1 MLKDNIS
8 KGQEKIQLYLEGYF
22 KNLQKQ
28 DKYYGE
34 KRLCDA
40 MQYSVLNGGKRFR
53 ALLVY
58 WSGECVGLT
67 DDILNPVAASLEIVH
82 AFSLIHDDLPAMDD
96 DDLRRSLPTCH
107 IKFDEATAIL
117 AGDALCSE
125 AFKLMAS
132 IKNIKNINT
141 QNNQYIDHE
150 NIINAIEYFAD
161 AIGPNGM
168 VAGQSMDVNNK
179 DISDIN
185 SLNNLHNLKTGK
197 LIQASILLPLIL
209 IGIDKTKNKL
219 FKIMEQYAKTLG
231 IAFQIKDDLLDKT
244 SSTQKL
250 GKRVQKDSDM
260 DKITY
265 PEILGIEKCKSQ
277 LGKYTQDAINYI
289 NQAELLINN
298 KNLNNLKSLATWNL
312 EREN

>member
-1 MLKDNIS
+1 MLKDNIF
-8 KGQEKIQLYLEGYF
+8 KGQEKIQQYLEGYF

-28 DKYYGE
+28 AKYYGQ

-58 WSGECVGLT
+58 WSGECIGLT
-67 DDILNPVAASLEIVH
+67 DDILNPIAASLEIIH

-132 IKNIKNINT
+132 IKNIKNIKN
-141 QNNQYIDHE
+141 IDHE
-150 NIINAIEYFAD
+150 NIINAIEYFAN

-209 IGIDKTKNKL
+209 IGIDKTKSKL
-219 FKIMEQYAKTLG
+219 FEKMELYAKTLG
-231 IAFQIKDDLLDKT
+231 VAFQIKDDLLDKT

-250 GKRVQKDSDM
+250 GKRAQKDSDM

-277 LGKYTQDAINYI
+277 LDKYTQDAINYI

-298 KNLNNLKSLATWNL
+298 KNLDNLKLLATWNL

>member
-1 MLKDNIS
+1 MDES
-8 KGQEKIQLYLEGYF
+8 KLDPKIILALETSSKLCSVALWD
-22 KNLQKQ
+22 KNNKIIGHIDHIGAKVHNEHLLPSIQHLLDENNLSLSDLDGIAIGVGPGSFTGLRIGCAAVQ
-28 DKYYGE
+28 G
-34 KRLCDA
+34 L
-40 MQYSVLNGGKRFR
+40 
-53 ALLVY
+53 AL
-58 WSGECVGLT
+58 
-67 DDILNPVAASLEIVH
+67 SLEIPI
-82 AFSLIHDDLPAMDD
+82 FTCSSLRIMSQD
-96 DDLRRSLPTCH
+96 
-107 IKFDEATAIL
+107 FIL
-117 AGDALCSE
+117 
-125 AFKLMAS
+125 KN